1 MESVVCR
8 SFDIVTSEI
17 DGSIVM
23 MSVSAGTFYGLN
35 AVGSAIW
42 QFVER
47 PTTVATIIT
56 HISAEFEVSEAQCQD
71 DILAFIEAMLDK
83 KALIRAVQGGW
94 DLKWVCQSRECF
106 AVRSGCDVQN

>member
-23 MSVSAGTFYGLN
+23 MSISAGTFYGLN

-42 QFVER
+42 QSVEC
-47 PTTVATIIT
+47 PT
-56 HISAEFEVSEAQCQD
+56 
-71 DILAFIEAMLDK
+71 
-83 KALIRAVQGGW
+83 
-94 DLKWVCQSRECF
+94 
-106 AVRSGCDVQN
+106 